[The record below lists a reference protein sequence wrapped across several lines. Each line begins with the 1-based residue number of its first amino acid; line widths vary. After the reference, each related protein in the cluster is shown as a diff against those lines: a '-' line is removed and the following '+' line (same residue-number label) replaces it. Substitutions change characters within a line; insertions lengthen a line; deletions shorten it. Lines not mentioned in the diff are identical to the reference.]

1 VFGLLV
7 PPALDSNLLV
17 LLGLDSGLLAHLGVD
32 SDLLVPPGLDY
43 GLLAPPGLDSGPVA
57 CWARFLEGPGLILF
71 GDHFIS
77 CAEDIDP
84 ILSWITCWHQLG
96 PHKAT

>member
-1 VFGLLV
+1 M
-7 PPALDSNLLV
+7 PPALDSSLLV
-17 LLGLDSGLLAHLGVD
+17 LLGLDSGLLALLGVD

-57 CWARFLEGPGLILF
+57 CWARFLEGPGLIAF
-71 GDHFIS
+71 ADHQIS
-77 CAEDIDP
+77 CAEAIDS

>member
-1 VFGLLV
+1 MFGLLV